1 MAKHKPS
8 HPQPRECGGCVIAR
22 ERSCSDGGCHCSW
35 ADAAAIRRAKSNHH
49 SESKSA
55 RTPGATAPAPSARPV
70 TAIARRDETDAA
82 AASTACGND
91 ANFTTGTACGKA
103 ESAATASGRETDS
116 AATSTA
122 CGEAASATAAT
133 ATASGEET
141 EPAAASTACGNDA
154 NFTTGTACGK
164 GESATAATATASGD
178 ETDSAAAC
186 GEVEAAAATCGEA
199 ESPSAA
205 TCGEVEAATTTCGE
219 ARVPLRRHLRRR
231 RGRRH
236 HLRPGRVLH
245 RQIVRRARGW

>member
-1 MAKHKPS
+1 MAKQKPS

-103 ESAATASGRETDS
+103 ESA
-116 AATSTA
+116 
-122 CGEAASATAAT
+122 
-133 ATASGEET
+133 
-141 EPAAASTACGNDA
+141 
-154 NFTTGTACGK
+154 
-164 GESATAATATASGD
+164 TAATATASGD
-178 ETDSAAAC
+178 ETDSAAAW

-205 TCGEVEAATTTCGE
+205 YLRRGRGRHHHLRRGRA
-219 ARVPLRRHLRRR
+219 PLRRHLRRG
-231 RGRRH
+231 RGRLALFSMR
-236 HLRPGRVLH
+236 
-245 RQIVRRARGW
+245 

>member
-1 MAKHKPS
+1 MAKQKPS

-91 ANFTTGTACGKA
+91 ANFTTGTACGK
-103 ESAATASGRETDS
+103 
-116 AATSTA
+116 
-122 CGEAASATAAT
+122 
-133 ATASGEET
+133 
-141 EPAAASTACGNDA
+141 
-154 NFTTGTACGK
+154 

-219 ARVPLRRHLRRR
+219 AESPPPPPAATP
-231 RGRRH
+231 
-236 HLRPGRVLH
+236 RPPPPPAARPSPPPPNCPPSTRLVNGKC
-245 RQIVRRARGW
+245 VR